1 MRSEENRVNSLFF
14 RRIMRVLFGTLGA
27 QLITISVMLLLVRLY
42 TPAEIGGFSV
52 WLSVATIIAVVLTGR
67 YELAIFSA
75 QNRGEL
81 HAVVKLVVVL
91 IIMLSVVVASVLLVA
106 PYFTS
111 SLPAEVSGYWLA
123 LVAVSA
129 GLAINKLL
137 LSVLTYQQAFNQLG
151 LARISLAA
159 CIAVCQVGAAY
170 IFIGEGGLIYGQ
182 MLGVALATVLATF
195 WIGKPL
201 IVESFSAP
209 PIIVRRVAR
218 SFINFPKFSLPA
230 DFINTVSSQL
240 PVVLLAAKFGGEVAG
255 WYALTLRMM
264 GAPISLLAASVLD
277 VFKEQAARDYRE
289 SGDCRKLFL
298 STFKVLALLALP
310 PFIIVGFFAEP
321 AFALIFGAE
330 WTESGRYAVL
340 LLPLFYMRF
349 VVSPLSYTIYIA
361 QRQNLDLLWQLV
373 LLAMTVACFM
383 VPATV
388 ESVLTFYAAG
398 YAFMYFIYFW
408 MSFHC
413 AKGEAK

>member
-1 MRSEENRVNSLFF
+1 
-14 RRIMRVLFGTLGA
+14 MRVLLGTLGA
-27 QLITISVMLLLVRLY
+27 QLITIGVMLLLVRLY
-42 TPAEIGGFSV
+42 APGEIGGFSV
-52 WLSVATIIAVVLTGR
+52 WLSVATIVAVVLTGR
-67 YELAIFSA
+67 YELALFST
-75 QNRGEL
+75 RDRDEL
-81 HAVVKLVVVL
+81 HAAIKLVIFLVL
-91 IIMLSVVVASVLLVA
+91 ALSLLAAGVLLA
-106 PYFTS
+106 ASFFTEL
-111 SLPAEVSGYWLA
+111 LPAEISKYWLA

-129 GLAINKLL
+129 GLGMNKLV
-137 LSVLTYQQAFNQLG
+137 LSVLTYQQAFNKLG

-170 IFIGEGGLIYGQ
+170 ILIGEDGLIYGQ
-182 MLGVALATVLATF
+182 TLGVLLATALATF
-195 WIGKPL
+195 WVGKPL
-201 IVESFSAP
+201 ILASCNAP
-209 PIIVRRVAR
+209 LADVKTVAR
-218 SFINFPKFSLPA
+218 TFINFPRFSLPA

-240 PVVLLAAKFGGEVAG
+240 PVVLLAAKFGAEVAG

-277 VFKEQAARDYRE
+277 VFKEQAAREYRE
-289 SGDCRKLFL
+289 SGNCRALFL

-321 AFALIFGAE
+321 AFGLIFGEA
-330 WTESGRYAVL
+330 WSESGRYAVL
-340 LLPLFYMRF
+340 LIPLFYMRF

-373 LLAMTVACFM
+373 LLAMTVASFM
-383 VPATV
+383 LPATV
-388 ESVLTFYAAG
+388 ESVLSYYAAG